1 MLLFSRHVRQVGRE
15 FAAAENAVKT
25 SSSVAPAS
33 LMTSEAM
40 SMVLVLVEHLCSG
53 VVLGQGVT
61 RLFFL
66 SFQFKVAFSIELL
79 LKHLN

>member
-33 LMTSEAM
+33 LMISEAM
-40 SMVLVLVEHLCSG
+40 SMVLSWWNISA
-53 VVLGQGVT
+53 VVLY
-61 RLFFL
+61 
-66 SFQFKVAFSIELL
+66 
-79 LKHLN
+79 

>member
-40 SMVLVLVEHLCSG
+40 SMVLSWWNISA
-53 VVLGQGVT
+53 VVLYYGRASHV
-61 RLFFL
+61 
-66 SFQFKVAFSIELL
+66 SSS
-79 LKHLN
+79 